1 MALKKLFGL
10 LLLVSRFPQTVA
22 LTELQSLCV
31 GTDQTYFGTSC
42 YVMHR
47 TLLTYSRAK
56 LECEDYLGYK
66 GHLYHIRNAAIKN
79 ATHQFI
85 LSAAVGGGVW
95 TSFEQYNASGAR
107 TAGWGLAERDGTVT
121 PVTYVPW
128 GNGGTGQEPLG
139 PAAHNRAGYSCPWG
153 GLNDVPGE
161 GFTVPFICEYKESNK
176 HTVTNLE
183 KACATLS
190 RYHTYADKKCYVMH
204 EEVLA
209 YSAAK
214 VACTDVPS
222 YNGYLVH
229 PRSNEQLNILDN
241 FMLAA
246 GGVAEIY
253 IGVEQTDL
261 AAADSKTTGWYY
273 TTTNKSSEQA
283 TFLPWSPTEPNGG
296 TGSNN
301 VVYLSASRSFSDVP
315 ATTTRKFVCVYDDI
329 VSNDI
334 TYSLKIVNLAPQLY
348 AFDQIAQISQASLAK
363 CTRECRINQ
372 ACASFAYSSSTS
384 TCQVLAS
391 SYSDGNFSL
400 ATSFVIYTR
409 QSP

>member
-1 MALKKLFGL
+1 MALRKLFGL
-10 LLLVSRFPQTVA
+10 FLLASCFPQTVA

-31 GTDQTYFGTSC
+31 GTDRTYFGTSC
-42 YVMHR
+42 YVLD
-47 TLLTYSRAK
+47 TVPLTYSRAK
-56 LECEDYLGYK
+56 VACEDYLGYK
-66 GHLYHIRNAAIKN
+66 GHLYHIRNEAIKN
-79 ATHQFI
+79 ITHQLFMAAG
-85 LSAAVGGGVW
+85 SAGGW
-95 TSFEQYNASGAR
+95 PSFEQYNASGAR
-107 TAGWGLAERDGTVT
+107 NASWGLAERDGTVT

-128 GNGGTGQEPLG
+128 GYGPSGWEPVG
-139 PAAHNRAGYSCPWG
+139 PATHTRAGYVCPWG
-153 GLNDVPGE
+153 GLNDAPGE
-161 GFTVPFICEYKESNK
+161 GYSYEFICEYKESNK
-176 HTVTNLE
+176 HPVTNLE

-190 RYHTYADKKCYVMH
+190 RYHTYANKKCYVMH
-204 EEVLA
+204 AELKA

-214 VACTDVPS
+214 VACTDVPN
-222 YNGYLVH
+222 YNGHLVH

-246 GGVAEIY
+246 SAGNEIY
-253 IGVEQTDL
+253 IGVEQTNL

-283 TFLPWSPTEPNGG
+283 TFLPWTPTEPDGG

-301 VVYLSASRSFSDVP
+301 VIYLFGSRSFSDVP
-315 ATTTRKFVCVYDDI
+315 ATGTRAFVCVYDDI

-400 ATSFVIYTR
+400 AASFVIYTR